1 MGTPMD
7 DTPNTQSVENEIAI
21 RTGIQAGD
29 DTGYFGSGH
38 ATTTTTTAT
47 SPMFGSGG

>member
-1 MGTPMD
+1 MN
-7 DTPNTQSVENEIAI
+7 DTNETQSVDNEIGI

-38 ATTTTTTAT
+38 ATNTTTTTTAT